1 MMIGS
6 SGASFYVR
14 RRAAILQRIRCQTQ
28 NSTLR
33 PPVARQNGMII
44 CISSRWLI
52 PGYATV
58 QFGWGKPV
66 ESKRIRV

>member
-6 SGASFYVR
+6 SVASFYVR
-14 RRAAILQRIRCQTQ
+14 RKAAIQQHIRCQTQ

-44 CISSRWLI
+44 YISSRWLYL
-52 PGYATV
+52 GYAAV
-58 QFGWGKPV
+58 QFGRGKPV